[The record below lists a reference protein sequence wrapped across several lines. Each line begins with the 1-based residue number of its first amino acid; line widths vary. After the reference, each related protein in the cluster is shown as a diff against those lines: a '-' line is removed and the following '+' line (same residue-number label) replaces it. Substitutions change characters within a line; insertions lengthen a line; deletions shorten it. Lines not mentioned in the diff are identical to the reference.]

1 MTPGKDY
8 GLSKFFKKASNK
20 IRFSINFENPR
31 NVFLKIRELFIAI
44 FFNVYEE
51 KMFTIAKEDWRKAP
65 QKPSINKIRD
75 L

>member
-8 GLSKFFKKASNK
+8 GLSKFLKKASNK

-65 QKPSINKIRD
+65 RKPSINKIRD